1 MTVSDT
7 AGMIRAIDALSPA
20 DICKDTCW
28 CNSTYRT
35 PAWAFRWNSA
45 EPILRF
51 PLSEEAPWT
60 R

>member
-1 MTVSDT
+1 MTISDT

-20 DICKDTCW
+20 DVCKDTCW

-35 PAWAFRWNSA
+35 PAWAFRWNSD

-51 PLSEEAPWT
+51 PLSEEA
-60 R
+60 